1 MRKRNLILVILVL
14 ALIMC
19 ASIQPAIAYFTT
31 YVSAKGGYRVT
42 VGDTTK
48 IHEKIIGQDKEVVI
62 HSDIGSAPVYI
73 RAKVLYTGKNEPT
86 VSGDNWVL
94 DDDDGYYY
102 YSNILEGGGDTS
114 KLKVTMHDLVTG
126 EDAMKDLNDGDSFS
140 VVVIYEST
148 PVRYMNDKGVAT
160 PYADWKHTILDAGST
175 SSEDGGNG

>member
-31 YVSAKGGYRVT
+31 YVNAKGGYRVT

-48 IHEKIIGQDKEVVI
+48 IHEKIKGQDKEVVI
-62 HSDIGSAPVYI
+62 HSDTDSAPVYI
-73 RAKVLYTGKNEPT
+73 RAKVLYTGKNEPV
-86 VSGDNWVL
+86 VSGENWVE
-94 DDDDGYYY
+94 DSDGYYY

-114 KLKVTMHDLVTG
+114 TLKVTMQDLVTG
-126 EDAMKDLNDGDSFS
+126 EDATEDLNDGDSFS

-148 PVRYMNDKGVAT
+148 PVRYRSVEGVAT
-160 PYADWKHTILDAGST
+160 PYADWTHTILDAGST